1 MLANRADRTC
11 RRRRGRFALELLL
24 VLPIL
29 LALVAGMVEFS
40 LLLGARQQLV
50 AASREGARVAAQ
62 GGDPME
68 VDRAVR
74 TFLGQGSLQAA
85 QVQSVLTDAAGNPLS
100 TGDSVQV
107 VVQLP
112 ATQAAPDLLAFVGV
126 SLHDQVLVA
135 RTVMRKE

>member
-1 MLANRADRTC
+1 
-11 RRRRGRFALELLL
+11 

-29 LALVAGMVEFS
+29 LALITGTVEFS
-40 LLLGARQQLV
+40 LLLGARQQLL

-62 GGDPME
+62 GGDAAE
-68 VDRAVR
+68 VEQAVR
-74 TFLGQGSLQAA
+74 TFLGQGNLQAA
-85 QVQSVLTDAAGNPLS
+85 QVQSALTDAAGNPLS

-107 VVQLP
+107 VVSVP
-112 ATQAAPDLLAFVGV
+112 ATQATPDLLAFVGV